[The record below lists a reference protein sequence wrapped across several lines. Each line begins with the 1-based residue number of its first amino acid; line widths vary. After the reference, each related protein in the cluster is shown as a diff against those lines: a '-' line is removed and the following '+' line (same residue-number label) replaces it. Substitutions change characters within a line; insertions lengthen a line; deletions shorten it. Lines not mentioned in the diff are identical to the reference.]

1 MKIRKPYWVG
11 KINLRINNKQKSIAV
26 DEQGFIIINKTWK
39 EGDKVEL
46 QLPMALHTEAMP
58 DNPNRIA
65 FLYGP
70 LVLAGKLSEKTTGT
84 IDDTAILVAD
94 KNQLRQ
100 SVQQQNKKLVLTTA
114 GIAKPVDIDLGPL
127 YQITSER
134 QAVYFDIYTAQ
145 QWQQTKTE
153 IESEQ
158 VRQAAIEK
166 RTTDML
172 RIGEMQ
178 PERDHNLLGE

>member
-1 MKIRKPYWVG
+1 MG
-11 KINLRINNKQKSIAV
+11 
-26 DEQGFIIINKTWK
+26 
-39 EGDKVEL
+39 
-46 QLPMALHTEAMP
+46 
-58 DNPNRIA
+58 
-65 FLYGP
+65 
-70 LVLAGKLSEKTTGT
+70 
-84 IDDTAILVAD
+84 
-94 KNQLRQ
+94 
-100 SVQQQNKKLVLTTA
+100 
-114 GIAKPVDIDLGPL
+114 IDLFPL